1 MKEIIQEYGGIIIT
15 IIAIL
20 ALIVVITLL
29 VRGKNGDGESI
40 VTNLFR
46 SLLHSFAGKSGLD
59 GIQTNGSY
67 TGGTNGGYWTG
78 GSNAANGAIKSN

>member
-1 MKEIIQEYGGIIIT
+1 MKEIIEQYGGIIIT

-46 SLLHSFAGKSGLD
+46 SLLQSFAAKSGLD
-59 GIQTNGSY
+59 GIMTNGSY
-67 TGGTNGGYWTG
+67 NGTNGGQWLGDG
-78 GSNAANGAIKSN
+78 GSKAPGKK

>member
-1 MKEIIQEYGGIIIT
+1 MKQIIEEYGGLIIT

-20 ALIVVITLL
+20 SLIVVITLL

-46 SLLHSFAGKSGLD
+46 SLLQSFAAKSGLD
-59 GIQTNGSY
+59 GILTNGSY
-67 TGGTNGGYWTG
+67 SGTNGGAWTSNG
-78 GSNAANGAIKSN
+78 GSVAQ

>member
-1 MKEIIQEYGGIIIT
+1 METVGEIIEQYGKIIIA

-46 SLLHSFAGKSGLD
+46 SLLQSFADKSGLD

-67 TGGTNGGYWTG
+67 NGTGGTPWT
-78 GSNAANGAIKSN
+78 SDGAVNK

>member
-1 MKEIIQEYGGIIIT
+1 MGEIIEQYGKIIIA

-29 VRGKNGDGESI
+29 VRGKSGNGESI

-46 SLLHSFAGKSGLD
+46 SLLQSFAAKSGLD
-59 GIQTNGSY
+59 GINTNGSY
-67 TGGTNGGYWTG
+67 TGTNGGTWTG
-78 GSNAANGAIKSN
+78 GTQAGSGAIGNQ

>member
-20 ALIVVITLL
+20 SLIVVITLL
-29 VRGKNGDGESI
+29 VRGADGNGESI

-46 SLLHSFAGKSGLD
+46 SLLQSFAGKSGLD

-67 TGGTNGGYWTG
+67 NGTNGGAWTG
-78 GSNAANGAIKSN
+78 NGSAANK